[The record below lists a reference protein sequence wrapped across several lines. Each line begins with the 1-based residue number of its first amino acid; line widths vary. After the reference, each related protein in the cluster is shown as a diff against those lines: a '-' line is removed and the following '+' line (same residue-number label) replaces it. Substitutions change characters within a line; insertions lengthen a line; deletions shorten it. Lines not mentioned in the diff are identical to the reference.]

1 MEPLNSIPAILRRIS
16 MAVSILIMLVS
27 TVWLLIL
34 WPKIPDTVP
43 VSFAADGTPNGYD
56 GRLTLLAP
64 LIVGWIV
71 VALFIV
77 LEFFPQFWNIPGKG
91 NGFRVSVGKFGAASN
106 GAQATPGAIASMRN
120 MMAVD
125 RIMAALLFSVISIS
139 SAKCR
144 DLPVGAMI
152 SIFAIM
158 FVASVF
164 FSIQASRRNSR

>member
-71 VALFIV
+71 VALFIF
-77 LEFFPQFWNIPGKG
+77 LEFFPQFWNIPGKVT
-91 NGFRVSVGKFGAASN
+91 VSVFPWENSGLPTTALRLPPEPSR
-106 GAQATPGAIASMRN
+106 PCAI
-120 MMAVD
+120 
-125 RIMAALLFSVISIS
+125 
-139 SAKCR
+139 
-144 DLPVGAMI
+144 
-152 SIFAIM
+152 
-158 FVASVF
+158 
-164 FSIQASRRNSR
+164 